1 MARRYMAKLAYEIEF
16 HREGLNSRKRYVEIG
31 EQGLNLEPG
40 GPFVQQLYRLWMSKA
55 YGFRLTVEESTRFL
69 TDLDPFLYA
78 ADYVQAFYLE
88 AMMDAYLKA
97 HFGEIWWENK
107 ETGAFLA
114 GLWQDANKWSG
125 AEVAQKLG
133 FAQYDPGLLF
143 KYLTAGE

>member
-1 MARRYMAKLAYEIEF
+1 
-16 HREGLNSRKRYVEIG
+16 
-31 EQGLNLEPG
+31 
-40 GPFVQQLYRLWMSKA
+40 
-55 YGFRLTVEESTRFL
+55 
-69 TDLDPFLYA
+69 
-78 ADYVQAFYLE
+78 
-88 AMMDAYLKA
+88 MMDAYLKA